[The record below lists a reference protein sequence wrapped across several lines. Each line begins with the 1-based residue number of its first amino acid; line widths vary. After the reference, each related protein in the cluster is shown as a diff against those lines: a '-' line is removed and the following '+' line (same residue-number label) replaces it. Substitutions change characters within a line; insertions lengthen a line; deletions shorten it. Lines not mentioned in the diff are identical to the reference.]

1 MTLASQ
7 DSLAMVTR
15 SQRRTVSS
23 VMAEVKWE
31 QNKYLPPGWMS
42 EEEGRGLGVI
52 EGLNLR
58 HQDLQQFLCSNI
70 MHTMMLRLLKEEVNW
85 AHTFELARGSN
96 WDQ

>member
-1 MTLASQ
+1 MKLLDVTLARQ

-31 QNKYLPPGWMS
+31 QNQYLPPGWMS
-42 EEEGRGLGVI
+42 EEEGRGLCVI

-58 HQDLQQFLCSNI
+58 HQDLQ
-70 MHTMMLRLLKEEVNW
+70 
-85 AHTFELARGSN
+85 
-96 WDQ
+96 